1 MLLLMLSGIGGVS
14 ADTYVGGGLDEIEGG
29 YDWDENGSPYI
40 VNETLVIEAGET
52 LTIGPGVTVLV
63 DPGCAIVVEG
73 TLLVEGNV
81 THPVVFDS
89 NDTSHWQGMQLR
101 LGSVANIENAVFKN
115 ATAAIEAY
123 DCDVTI
129 VSSKFIDG
137 GAISPIYASFSE
149 GGSIEVDRCTI
160 EAASYDE
167 KEGAISVLID
177 SFAEGDDC
185 NVTEVNVKITDNVID
200 STSVFY
206 SIYIERSVRALENG
220 TASIVGDIL
229 VSGNVIDQS
238 GGSSNHIDIWTTL
251 DAVDNATAIADGAI
265 SVLDN
270 ELLQADEHALNDK
283 RGVSVQ
289 TSIAVHDSSTAQL
302 MGDIEIVDNHVQSPF
317 IYRGIEVT
325 LRVEANDRGN
335 VSVLG
340 DVRINANEVEEA
352 GLAFMYDCGIMAR
365 DNSTVEVDGD
375 VCLSENTILSA
386 GRGIEA
392 TWQADVMGNATV
404 DAIVD
409 LVIEGNHLCEAATS
423 ELLMAAFDVRV
434 TLIAGQDAGSTLHL
448 DAIVR
453 NNIIEDAHAA
463 TSFSIT
469 GQALDRSSLVTK
481 GSLLFEGN
489 EISCSDGFALRIQ
502 RIAYALNDALCVT
515 DLDICMAENDLH
527 VQGHG
532 GINMLDS
539 IMAADNAVAKVHGD
553 ISVIGNDIALGPTPE
568 GSWFDIVRSY
578 TNSQNGTVEASSGL
592 VIEGNDLTGAGYYG
606 VSILQIVQSMG
617 AENATFDWCGD
628 VSVRGNHFGSCQ
640 SAFHGQFF
648 IGATGYGEIDY
659 DGALFI
665 ENNAVAEASQAFT
678 VIQTVHASDF
688 SELRVS
694 SPVQINDNVVENTY
708 VMGEVHV
715 ISNAEDNSTLS
726 LDGGLSVENNDCT
739 PVDRETY
746 DERPFNSIN
755 HRAQVLAMDNATI
768 SVNMPVKISTNSGY
782 DICLFKDVDASDN
795 ATICAAIPVCVEYN
809 AVTGSIG
816 AHYNLVAQ
824 SGNAT
829 VHATGDILVRH
840 NDVGYDQVDHD
851 SPMIIVNVN
860 LRAECSGP
868 QQACEVVY
876 DADAT
881 ITENDV
887 SASPELSTVAG
898 IAISPSVVA
907 ISAHDLPESSGSSQ
921 AKAVFGNVLV
931 TKNSISIDA
940 ASAANPYG
948 IYLDSDVGAYSDR
961 GLQACAE
968 MGSAIIE
975 NNEVWIS
982 GSRGWGINVYSDSLR
997 AEAVGEGS
1005 ISTAVAGP
1013 HLIRDNLI
1021 EMECEHGYG
1030 IMVEAM
1036 DDNYARAY
1044 DGAVAEF
1051 CMTSGTEISGN
1062 HVSMD
1067 GTVNSAIYLNAYQEA
1082 WSEGGKARYER
1093 SFAIAE
1099 NDVRVEGSS
1108 AVAINVV
1115 NFSSYVYFLDG
1126 DAALVG
1132 TLTIEGNEIVM
1143 VGSDPLVAPGVPGH
1157 SLCGIYIRADCYVEP
1172 TSENGMG
1179 TLSAEVCIADN
1190 AVEGAQYGIQA
1201 YIMTESTAIVTNNTV
1216 TDAEW
1221 GLHLTSSEGVE
1232 VRDNTFK
1239 RNKCGMFVGGGSDTV
1254 IEGNAFLEN
1263 GCGVHLSG
1271 DIDTIVRDN
1280 FFSKNSEL
1288 GLKAESSYGLVVE
1301 DCYFY
1306 MNGDEDIFASGGARL
1321 TGVEGVVGNCTF
1333 YLNLGNGLYVDDS
1346 ELIIY
1351 NGEYDQND
1359 EYGLYV
1365 NDGSVDWIVDAE
1377 AVVHA
1382 NDVVFAGEIIICGKL
1397 VLDYVDD
1404 FEMRPDGDV
1413 LFGIYNGHARLVVA
1427 KGGCLEAYN
1436 TKLEGSSD
1444 PWYFDVYGSM
1454 LMTNCVVEDAFE
1466 VYLASSDVEMT
1477 TTMIEDAYGNGI
1489 RIDGCSP
1496 VIRGCTIVD
1505 STMDGIYIVDGAR
1518 PTIVGCTIVGND
1530 RGIYAYESSLE
1541 FVVDNIIMMNE
1552 FGIYAERVSGVI
1564 HDNVVMLNDNELFLL
1579 ECDVVV
1585 EYNQFGYGRPIEML
1599 EPLASALVQAIE
1611 LLGELPM
1618 DLGPRAAPLELD
1630 YMLGEL
1636 ALMLMNDG
1644 IGIYAVDS
1652 CVHASNNEYGMLQT
1666 AVYLVRSD
1674 LVFSDNVRSNSFD
1687 MTYSN
1692 GTRTLSIPVTVYDGI
1707 YAVDSTLTVQ
1717 GASFQVVD
1725 DAIFL
1730 ESSTAVIVDSTLQA
1744 GDFELYLFRDS
1755 EAAMCGPLDKY
1766 VILDTS
1772 RLYWLG
1778 ELTINVVDQD
1788 NFGIAGASV
1797 VVKDATGRVWSD
1809 GVTDRNG
1816 VFVAHAPYSLETRSG
1831 VNDSLGKTLVT
1842 AAYGDKAT
1850 KSAEIDVDGDDE
1862 ITMKMTIKE
1871 SSLFGTSP
1879 LVLGVVALVIV
1890 AVIVGAVMLARKK

>member
-1 MLLLMLSGIGGVS
+1 MLLLMLSGIGGAS
-14 ADTYVGGGLDEIEGG
+14 ADTYVGGGLDAIEGG
-29 YDWDENGSPYI
+29 YDWSEDGSPYI

-63 DPGCAIVVEG
+63 DPGCTIEVRG
-73 TLLVEGNV
+73 TLLVEGNA
-81 THPVVFDS
+81 THPVVFDK
-89 NDTSHWQGMQLR
+89 NGTSRWNGIKSW
-101 LGSVANIENAVFKN
+101 GSSVANIENAVFKN
-115 ATAAIEAY
+115 ASAAIEAY
-123 DCDVTI
+123 DSDVTI
-129 VSSKFIDG
+129 VSSKFLG
-137 GAISPIYASFSE
+137 SSGISPVYAVFNE

-160 EAASYDE
+160 EAASDVAG
-167 KEGAISVLID
+167 EGAIAVLIY
-177 SFAEGDDC
+177 SHAGGDDRIV
-185 NVTEVNVKITDNVID
+185 NEVSVKITDNVID
-200 STSVFY
+200 STSTY
-206 SIYIERSVRALENG
+206 HSIYIERNVFAADNG

-229 VSGNVIDQS
+229 ISGNVIEQL
-238 GGSSNHIDIWTTL
+238 GTSSNHIDIWTTL
-251 DAVDNATAIADGAI
+251 TAYDNATAIADGAI
-265 SVLDN
+265 SVLGN
-270 ELLQADEHALNDK
+270 ELAHPSEAASNDK
-283 RGVSVQ
+283 VGVSVE
-289 TSIAVHDSSTAQL
+289 TFISAYGNSTAEL
-302 MGDIEIVDNHVQSPF
+302 IGDIEIVDNHVQSPF

-392 TWQADVMGNATV
+392 TWQADVMGNTTV
-404 DAIVD
+404 DVSVD
-409 LVIEGNHLCEAATS
+409 LAIEGNHLYEVSST
-423 ELLMAAFDVRV
+423 ELYLMAFSVQAINLVE
-434 TLIAGQDAGSTLHL
+434 QDGESMFHL

-578 TNSQNGTVEASSGL
+578 ANSQNGTVEASSGL
-592 VIEGNDLTGAGYYG
+592 TIEGNDLTGAGYYG

-678 VIQTVHASDF
+678 VVLSPFASDF
-688 SELRVS
+688 SELRIS
-694 SPVQINDNVVENTY
+694 FPVYINDNVVENTY
-708 VMGEVHV
+708 SVGEYHV
-715 ISNAEDNSTLS
+715 LVTVEDDSTLS
-726 LDGGLSVENNDCT
+726 LDGGLSVENNDCAS
-739 PVDRETY
+739 VDREVYTA
-746 DERPFNSIN
+746 RPFSFIS
-755 HRAQVLAMDNATI
+755 HTTQVHVTDNGTI
-768 SVNMPVKISTNSGY
+768 SIEMPVKISANSGY
-782 DICLFKDVDASDN
+782 DVYVYKDLDATDN
-795 ATICAAIPVCVEYN
+795 ATICAAIPVCVEDN
-809 AVTGSIG
+809 VVTGSIG
-816 AHYNLVAQ
+816 IRHCVAAQ
-824 SGNAT
+824 DGNVT
-829 VHATGDILVRH
+829 VHATGDILVCH
-840 NDVGYDQVDHD
+840 NEVGYDLIDRD
-851 SPMIIVNVN
+851 SQLILVEVSLN
-860 LRAECSGP
+860 AECNGP
-868 QQACEVVY
+868 QRACEVVY
-876 DADAT
+876 DADIT

-887 SASPELSTVAG
+887 SASPELSTAAG
-898 IAISPSVVA
+898 IAVYTTVEA
-907 ISAHDLPESSGSSQ
+907 ASANDLPGSSGSSL

-931 TKNSISIDA
+931 TRNSIAIDA
-940 ASAANPYG
+940 ASPANPYG
-948 IYLDSDVGAYSDR
+948 IMFGACVEALSLDGS
-961 GLQACAE
+961 QAWAE

-975 NNEVWIS
+975 NNDVRIT
-982 GSRGWGINVYSDSLR
+982 GSRGWGIYVYGDALR
-997 AEAVGEGS
+997 AEAAGEGS
-1005 ISTAVAGP
+1005 ASTALAGAQ
-1013 HLIRDNLI
+1013 LIRDNLI
-1021 EMECEHGYG
+1021 EMECNYGYG

-1157 SLCGIYIRADCYVEP
+1157 SLWGIYIRADCYVEP

-1306 MNGDEDIFASGGARL
+1306 MNGGGARL

-1444 PWYFDVYGSM
+1444 PWTS
-1454 LMTNCVVEDAFE
+1454 T
-1466 VYLASSDVEMT
+1466 
-1477 TTMIEDAYGNGI
+1477 
-1489 RIDGCSP
+1489 
-1496 VIRGCTIVD
+1496 CT
-1505 STMDGIYIVDGAR
+1505 AR
-1518 PTIVGCTIVGND
+1518 C
-1530 RGIYAYESSLE
+1530 
-1541 FVVDNIIMMNE
+1541 
-1552 FGIYAERVSGVI
+1552 
-1564 HDNVVMLNDNELFLL
+1564 
-1579 ECDVVV
+1579 
-1585 EYNQFGYGRPIEML
+1585 
-1599 EPLASALVQAIE
+1599 
-1611 LLGELPM
+1611 
-1618 DLGPRAAPLELD
+1618 
-1630 YMLGEL
+1630 
-1636 ALMLMNDG
+1636 
-1644 IGIYAVDS
+1644 
-1652 CVHASNNEYGMLQT
+1652 
-1666 AVYLVRSD
+1666 
-1674 LVFSDNVRSNSFD
+1674 
-1687 MTYSN
+1687 
-1692 GTRTLSIPVTVYDGI
+1692 
-1707 YAVDSTLTVQ
+1707 
-1717 GASFQVVD
+1717 
-1725 DAIFL
+1725 
-1730 ESSTAVIVDSTLQA
+1730 
-1744 GDFELYLFRDS
+1744 
-1755 EAAMCGPLDKY
+1755 
-1766 VILDTS
+1766 
-1772 RLYWLG
+1772 
-1778 ELTINVVDQD
+1778 
-1788 NFGIAGASV
+1788 
-1797 VVKDATGRVWSD
+1797 
-1809 GVTDRNG
+1809 
-1816 VFVAHAPYSLETRSG
+1816 
-1831 VNDSLGKTLVT
+1831 
-1842 AAYGDKAT
+1842 
-1850 KSAEIDVDGDDE
+1850 
-1862 ITMKMTIKE
+1862 
-1871 SSLFGTSP
+1871 
-1879 LVLGVVALVIV
+1879 
-1890 AVIVGAVMLARKK
+1890 